1 MYATLHKVLMITGIM
16 LISGVSTPAA
26 AAGSYD
32 AAADYSK
39 AHKGLAVV
47 VLKGNKVVYE
57 RYDNGGEMN
66 QPVGLASGTKS
77 FNCATAVAAQVDGL
91 LTLDEKAAD
100 TLTEWQSDPLKSQIT
115 IRELLSFSSGIK
127 GDEAE
132 WKAAITS
139 NVYAESVQ
147 APAVYEPGAVY
158 RYDPTQTSAYNEL
171 LTRKLKAIGL
181 KEDPLAY
188 LTRRVFLPIGLS
200 VGNWRR
206 DVASNPLMAGG
217 AALTAREWL
226 KYGQFMLN
234 NGAWNGKQILPA
246 DKLAE
251 CVEPSATF
259 AGYGLN
265 WWLNAPVPKGQITA
279 QFQIPLDGKDIYP
292 GGPTDLYMA
301 AGTGKERLYIIPS
314 QTLVIVRFALMG
326 DRGWDD
332 AQFLKL
338 LGV

>member
-1 MYATLHKVLMITGIM
+1 MHTAILKISLVFG
-16 LISGVSTPAA
+16 LILSLNASAPAA

-100 TLTEWQSDPLKSQIT
+100 TLTEWQSDPRKSQIT
-115 IRELLSFSSGIK
+115 IRQLLEYSSGIK

-139 NVYAESVQ
+139 NVYADSVQ
-147 APAVYEPGAVY
+147 APALYQPGAGY
-158 RYDPTQTSAYNEL
+158 RYDPPQTSAYTQL
-171 LTRKLKAIGL
+171 LTRKLKVAGL

-188 LTRRVFLPIGLS
+188 LTRRVFSPIGLS
-200 VGNWRR
+200 VGTWRR
-206 DVASNPLMAGG
+206 DVAGNPLMAGG
-217 AALTAREWL
+217 AALTARDWL
-226 KYGQFMLN
+226 KYGQLMLN
-234 NGAWNGKQILPA
+234 KGTWNGKQILPA

-265 WWLNAPVPKGQITA
+265 WWLNAPVPKGQVTA
-279 QFQIPLDGKDIYP
+279 QFQIPLDGRDMYP
-292 GGPTDLYMA
+292 GGPTDMYIA
-301 AGTGKERLYIIPS
+301 AGAGKERLYVIPS
-314 QTLVIVRFALMG
+314 QSLVIVRFALNG
-326 DRGWDD
+326 DRDWDD

-338 LGV
+338 MGV